1 MIVGLH
7 QNKNVMQTFEE
18 YEREAAKTAIYP
30 FKGSRS
36 SAALSY
42 TGLGLAGEAGEVAG
56 KISKFIRDG
65 ELDKRKIAL
74 ELGDTLW
81 FLTACA
87 NELGYTLQ
95 DIAQMN
101 YVKLS
106 RRLEE
111 GTLRGSGDTR

>member
-1 MIVGLH
+1 M
-7 QNKNVMQTFEE
+7 KTFEE

-30 FKGSRS
+30 GKGSGTGM
-36 SAALSY
+36 ALAY
-42 TGLGLAGEAGEVAG
+42 TALGLIGEAGEATE
-56 KISKFIRDG
+56 KIKKFIRDG
-65 ELDKRKIAL
+65 TLDKRLVAL
-74 ELGDTLW
+74 ELGDD
-81 FLTACA
+81 
-87 NELGYTLQ
+87 EVGYTLQ